1 MEAFMW
7 IGLIV
12 IICIAGAAY
21 YFLKIVPAAKA
32 NHASVLT
39 LADIPAKVP
48 NPSRYAGIKSVVAW
62 EFLAPNQSTACTF
75 ARKHNRI
82 RMPAGDCTPLPL
94 ADCAS
99 KTCECHYRPVIDG
112 RKSLRRQDGDRR
124 TSFRMEKDTKA
135 PDRRRVSD
143 RRKENIGWDDE
154 HLR

>member
-1 MEAFMW
+1 MW

-12 IICIAGAAY
+12 IICIAGAVY

-32 NHASVLT
+32 NHGAALT

-62 EFLAPNQSTACTF
+62 EFLAPNLSTACTF
-75 ARKHNRI
+75 ARKHDRI

-112 RKSLRRQDGDRR
+112 RKGQRRQDSDRR
-124 TSFRMEKDTKA
+124 TAYRMQKDVKA
-135 PDRRRVSD
+135 PDRRRMSD
-143 RRKENIGWDDE
+143 RRRENIGWDDE

>member
-1 MEAFMW
+1 MW

-62 EFLAPNQSTACTF
+62 EFLAPNLSTACTF
-75 ARKHNRI
+75 ARKHDRI

-99 KTCECHYRPVIDG
+99 KACECHYRPVIDS
-112 RKSLRRQDGDRR
+112 RKGLRRQDGDRR
-124 TSFRMEKDTKA
+124 TSIRMEKDTKV
-135 PDRRRVSD
+135 PDRRRMSD
-143 RRKENIGWDDE
+143 RRRENIGWDDQ